1 MKLFIAFA
9 LSLAA
14 AALAPRTAPAQ
25 TPAPEAGSP
34 FPVAVTLAELKREPP
49 PRGTPAV
56 VRARNGAE
64 LSGMFVK
71 IDPDDTIDLTD
82 VSGNSYEIIG
92 ATVEAVF
99 LPDTKRLTG
108 DERKSLA
115 RLKPGEGKLRELAG
129 ARRVYVWSNSEEARA
144 ALVSELGGYGA
155 LEQAGSFRD
164 ADFALY
170 FAVGTQID
178 DPRVPMPYYYGTL
191 YAYAAAHGKP
201 LRVLWQRKVKLDV
214 QTPIPGRTAAQ
225 ASAARGA
232 VELARDFVKEHRRQA
247 AP

>member
-1 MKLFIAFA
+1 MKLFVAIA

-14 AALAPRTAPAQ
+14 SALAASAQ
-25 TPAPEAGSP
+25 TPAPGAASP

-99 LPDTKRLTG
+99 LPDVKRLTA
-108 DERKSLA
+108 DERKGLA

-129 ARRVYVWSNSEEARA
+129 ARRVYVWSNSEGGRDAV
-144 ALVSELGGYGA
+144 LSELGKYGA
-155 LEQAGSFRD
+155 LEAADSFRD

-191 YAYAAAHGKP
+191 YAYAATHGKP

-225 ASAARGA
+225 ASAGRGA
-232 VELARDFVKEHRRQA
+232 AELTRDFVKEHGRQA